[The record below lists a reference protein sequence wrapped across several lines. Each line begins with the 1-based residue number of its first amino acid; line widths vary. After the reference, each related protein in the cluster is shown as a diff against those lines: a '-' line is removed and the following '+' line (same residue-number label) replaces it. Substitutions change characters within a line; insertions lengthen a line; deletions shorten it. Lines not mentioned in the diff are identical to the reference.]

1 MKQRISFLAVLAL
14 AVAAA
19 GGAAIDGATGTEPG
33 ATRGVV
39 PGGVA
44 EVEHSRRRAQ
54 VLCNRIGAR
63 KVVTEAP
70 IRTSGRARALPLDG
84 EVDVWNVSRMT
95 NTLPGAL
102 AT

>member
-14 AVAAA
+14 VVAAA
-19 GGAAIDGATGTEPG
+19 GGAAIDGSTGTEPG
-33 ATRGVV
+33 ATRRVV
-39 PGGVA
+39 PGDVA
-44 EVEHSRRRAQ
+44 EAEQSRRRLE
-54 VLCNRIGAR
+54 VLCRRIRAR
-63 KVVTEAP
+63 KVVTDAP

-95 NTLPGAL
+95 NTLWGGP